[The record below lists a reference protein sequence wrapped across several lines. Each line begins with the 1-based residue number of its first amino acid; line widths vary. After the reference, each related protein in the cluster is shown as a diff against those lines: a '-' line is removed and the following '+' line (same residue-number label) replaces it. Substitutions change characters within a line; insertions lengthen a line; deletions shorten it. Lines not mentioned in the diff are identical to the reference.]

1 MLVKFKTGERK
12 RKRKPIKVYW
22 LEVENLLLFMRIM
35 KETNEYILVYE
46 FVIIPIILNLM
57 FKLYFE

>member
-1 MLVKFKTGERK
+1 
-12 RKRKPIKVYW
+12 
-22 LEVENLLLFMRIM
+22 M